1 MGIIAVHL
9 SVERENIKAAEKIR
23 VGIIAA
29 SMRDGWGRDAHI
41 PSLRALPEFEIT
53 AVCTSRRETA
63 DDGPAFRQ
71 SIPYP
76 EISLPYD
83 TAL

>member
-1 MGIIAVHL
+1 
-9 SVERENIKAAEKIR
+9 
-23 VGIIAA
+23 
-29 SMRDGWGRDAHI
+29 MRDGWGRDAHI

-71 SIPYP
+71 SIPYA
-76 EISLPYD
+76 EISLPYGA
-83 TAL
+83 AL